1 MIPPTLVDRLRRRLD
16 ASEQAI
22 FGMMQAA
29 ITTEEIGRTLGMDH
43 GELEGRL
50 WTMLQKLER
59 IEPIA

>member
-1 MIPPTLVDRLRRRLD
+1 
-16 ASEQAI
+16 
-22 FGMMQAA
+22 MMQAA

-59 IEPIA
+59 IDPIA